1 MIAGIGVDIAAV
13 GRFRAWQKNR
23 RLIERFF
30 HADEC
35 AAYNALCA
43 AQGEAALGQFL
54 AGRFAAKEAF
64 GKALGTG
71 MRGLNLADICV
82 LNNELGKPEMK
93 LFGGAAHKLEKS
105 GARRVHVSLSHD
117 GDYAIAF
124 VVLE

>member
-1 MIAGIGVDIAAV
+1 MIAGIGVDIAAA
-13 GRFRAWQKNR
+13 GRFSAWQKNR

-35 AAYNALCA
+35 AALYAARDDIALR
-43 AQGEAALGQFL
+43 QFL

-82 LNNELGKPEMK
+82 LNNELGKPEMR
-93 LFGGAAHKLEKS
+93 LFYGAASRLAQS
-105 GARRVHVSLSHD
+105 GARRVHISLSHD

-124 VVLE
+124 VVLES